1 MTFSFG
7 WANRP
12 IENRAWAIRV
22 PRLAPISE
30 LPGRRGNA
38 FIDRASS

>member
-12 IENRAWAIRV
+12 IENRAWAIRD
-22 PRLAPISE
+22 PRFAPIGQ
-30 LPGRRGNA
+30 LTGRRGDA
-38 FIDRASS
+38 FIHSAAS